1 MLNTWI
7 NSSIILFITYTILHI
22 MVIYIL
28 GLENKYIIY
37 NKDSS
42 YIFKLTIYEHSLA
55 KINLF

>member
-42 YIFKLTIYEHSLA
+42 YIFKLTIYEL
-55 KINLF
+55 ILVI